1 MRYVD
6 QRSGNDSTKI
16 CKKMQWIRRAKS
28 NSKQSGS
35 KPKWWL
41 SKWRLQH
48 HRQGEATTIK
58 KMELLLHFFS
68 LSLSLS
74 GKEKQQ
80 QGKNQHW
87 YSVHGY
93 TLHYWNNEN
102 SKLVMTVF
110 LFYFMNYHTDIYL
123 FFFFFFSP
131 SLSVTLVP
139 MLSNIFSPLFQ
150 NSVKC

>member
-68 LSLSLS
+68 LSLSLVKRNNN
-74 GKEKQQ
+74 KEKINTDTQ
-80 QGKNQHW
+80 
-87 YSVHGY
+87 YMD
-93 TLHYWNNEN
+93 TLCITGTMKILNW
-102 SKLVMTVF
+102 SWQF
-110 LFYFMNYHTDIYL
+110 FYFILWIITLI
-123 FFFFFFSP
+123 FTSFFFFFSP